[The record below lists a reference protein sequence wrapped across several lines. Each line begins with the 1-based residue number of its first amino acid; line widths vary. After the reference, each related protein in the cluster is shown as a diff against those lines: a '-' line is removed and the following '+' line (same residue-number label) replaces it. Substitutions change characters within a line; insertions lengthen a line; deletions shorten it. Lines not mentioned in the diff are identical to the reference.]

1 MKKHIS
7 LLCSSFILLG
17 VFTSCDSGK
26 KTTTNEKD
34 TTNSLSKKVVVD
46 TTSFEFD
53 KGKVTQVQSR
63 SVPGR
68 IQAEILREYLP
79 KSLPN
84 ATTYPPSMTVTTE
97 NGQQVVTVSKEYTF
111 SGNGSAMI
119 SIVDFGASQNNEPPS
134 TFKEF
139 CNSTAE
145 LNVGVTR
152 EKFTFA
158 GHSGCMVSDET
169 KRNGI
174 AQGLIANRFLVKVE
188 GSNIPASI
196 ATVGAIL
203 QFIKSEELVALSS
216 SVQ

>member
-1 MKKHIS
+1 MKNS
-7 LLCSSFILLG
+7 FLLFCSFVILVV
-17 VFTSCDSGK
+17 VFAGCDSNK
-26 KTTTNEKD
+26 KTTSSEKD
-34 TTNSLSKKVVVD
+34 STNSLSKKVVVD

-79 KSLPN
+79 KSIPN

-119 SIVDFGASQNNEPPS
+119 SIVDFGISPNNEPPS

-145 LNVGVTR
+145 LNEGVTR
-152 EKFTFA
+152 DKFTFA
-158 GHSGCMVSDET
+158 GHPGCMVSDET

-196 ATVGAIL
+196 ANVGAIL

-216 SVQ
+216 SAQ

>member
-1 MKKHIS
+1 MKKHLSFVCCVCAFIAIS
-7 LLCSSFILLG
+7 GC
-17 VFTSCDSGK
+17 TSENKSNA
-26 KTTTNEKD
+26 NEKD
-34 TTNSLSKKVVVD
+34 TTNSISKKVVVD

-111 SGNGSAMI
+111 SGTGSAMI
-119 SIVDFGASQNNEPPS
+119 SIVDFGVSQNNEPPS

-139 CNSTAE
+139 CSSTAE
-145 LNVGVTR
+145 LNEGVTR

-158 GHSGCMVSDET
+158 GHPGCMVSDET

-188 GSNIPASI
+188 GSNLPNSI

-216 SVQ
+216 TVQ

>member
-1 MKKHIS
+1 MKKHLS
-7 LLCSSFILLG
+7 LLCSSLLLIV
-17 VFTSCDSGK
+17 VFTSCDFGK
-26 KTTTNEKD
+26 KTTSNEKD
-34 TTNSLSKKVVVD
+34 TLNSLSKKVVVD

-119 SIVDFGASQNNEPPS
+119 SIVDFGTSPNNEPPI
-134 TFKEF
+134 TFKDF

-145 LNVGVTR
+145 LNEGVTR

-188 GSNIPASI
+188 GSNIPVSI